1 MLKTMLLIGAAA
13 ISFPALAQNQP
24 VDTTTPPASQ
34 PSEPAAENTQPTPV
48 TPAAEPAP
56 APDAAQ
62 PTPAPAPDASAIPP
76 AAADPAAAQPAPP
89 AGEATT
95 TAQSAPS
102 GTAATPT
109 QVAQIVN
116 TEFPTYD
123 ADSSAELSEVEFGT
137 WMKKLRAAS
146 EPTVDVESAEV
157 KTWIGQ
163 AYGAADA
170 DKNGTVSKEELTA
183 FLSKGA

>member
-13 ISFPALAQNQP
+13 VSFPALAQNQP
-24 VDTTTPPASQ
+24 VDPAAPPASQ
-34 PSEPAAENTQPTPV
+34 PSETAAENTQPAPTPE
-48 TPAAEPAP
+48 AAQPAP

-62 PTPAPAPDASAIPP
+62 PTPAPAPDASTTPP
-76 AAADPAAAQPAPP
+76 AAAEPAPP

-102 GTAATPT
+102 GTAATPA
-109 QVAQIVN
+109 QVAQIVEK
-116 TEFPTYD
+116 EFPTYD
-123 ADSSAELSEVEFGT
+123 ADSSAELSEVEFAG
-137 WMKKLRAAS
+137 WMKKLRGAS
-146 EPTVDVESAEV
+146 EPSLDVESAEV

-163 AYGAADA
+163 AWGAADA

-183 FLSKGA
+183 FLSRGA

>member
-13 ISFPALAQNQP
+13 VSFPALAQTQP
-24 VDTTTPPASQ
+24 VDPAAPTASQ
-34 PSEPAAENTQPTPV
+34 PAEPAAENVQPA
-48 TPAAEPAP
+48 PAPEAAQSAP

-62 PTPAPAPDASAIPP
+62 PTPAPAPSPDASTTQPVTE
-76 AAADPAAAQPAPP
+76 PAPP

-102 GTAATPT
+102 GTAATPA
-109 QVAQIVN
+109 QVAQIVDK
-116 TEFPTYD
+116 EFPTYD
-123 ADSSAELSEVEFGT
+123 ADSSAELSEVEFAG
-137 WMKKLRAAS
+137 WMKKLRGAS
-146 EPTVDVESAEV
+146 EPSLDVESAEV

-163 AYGAADA
+163 AWGAADT

-183 FLSKGA
+183 FLSRGA

>member
-34 PSEPAAENTQPTPV
+34 PSEPAAENTQPTPA
-48 TPAAEPAP
+48 PDAAQPAP
-56 APDAAQ
+56 APMPDAAQ
-62 PTPAPAPDASAIPP
+62 PTPAPAPDAATTPP
-76 AAADPAAAQPAPP
+76 AAAEPAPP

-95 TAQSAPS
+95 AQQAAPS

-137 WMKKLRAAS
+137 WMKKLRSAS

>member
-13 ISFPALAQNQP
+13 VSFPALAQNQP
-24 VDTTTPPASQ
+24 ADTTTPPASQ
-34 PSEPAAENTQPTPV
+34 PAEPAAENTQPTP
-48 TPAAEPAP
+48 TPEAAQPAP

-62 PTPAPAPDASAIPP
+62 PTPAPAPDAATTPP
-76 AAADPAAAQPAPP
+76 AAAEPAPP

-116 TEFPTYD
+116 SEFPTYD
-123 ADSSAELSEVEFGT
+123 ADSSAELSEVEFGI

>member
-13 ISFPALAQNQP
+13 VSFPALAQNQP
-24 VDTTTPPASQ
+24 ADTTTRPASQ
-34 PSEPAAENTQPTPV
+34 PSEPAAENTQPTP
-48 TPAAEPAP
+48 TPEAAQPAP

-62 PTPAPAPDASAIPP
+62 PTPAPAPDAATTPP
-76 AAADPAAAQPAPP
+76 AAAEPAPP

-116 TEFPTYD
+116 SEFPTYD

>member
-13 ISFPALAQNQP
+13 ISFPALAQDQP
-24 VDTTTPPASQ
+24 AADPSAPPAQTETTPPV
-34 PSEPAAENTQPTPV
+34 SEPA
-48 TPAAEPAP
+48 TPAPEAAQPAPDAAQPAP
-56 APDAAQ
+56 APDAATP
-62 PTPAPAPDASAIPP
+62 PTAEPAPP
-76 AAADPAAAQPAPP
+76 AGETAAAQPAP
-89 AGEATT
+89 T
-95 TAQSAPS
+95 
-102 GTAATPT
+102 GTAATAT
-109 QVAQIVN
+109 QVAQIVDK
-116 TEFPTYD
+116 EFPTYD

-137 WMKKLRAAS
+137 WMKKLRSAS

-170 DKNGTVSKEELTA
+170 DKNGTVSKTELTS

>member
-13 ISFPALAQNQP
+13 ISFPALAQTTAP
-24 VDTTTPPASQ
+24 TDGSTTPPAQ
-34 PSEPAAENTQPTPV
+34 TETAPPASEPAA
-48 TPAAEPAP
+48 PATEDSQPAP

-62 PTPAPAPDASAIPP
+62 PAPTPDAATSPTAEPAPP
-76 AAADPAAAQPAPP
+76 AGETAAAQPAP
-89 AGEATT
+89 A
-95 TAQSAPS
+95 
-102 GTAATPT
+102 GTAATAT
-109 QVAQIVN
+109 QVAQIVEK
-116 TEFPTYD
+116 EFPTYD

-137 WMKKLRAAS
+137 WMKKLRSAS

-170 DKNGTVSKEELTA
+170 DKNGTVSKVELTS

>member
-13 ISFPALAQNQP
+13 VSFPALAQNQP
-24 VDTTTPPASQ
+24 VDPAAPPASQ
-34 PSEPAAENTQPTPV
+34 PAEPAAENMQPAPTPE
-48 TPAAEPAP
+48 AAQPAP

-62 PTPAPAPDASAIPP
+62 PTPAPAPDASTTPP
-76 AAADPAAAQPAPP
+76 AAAEPAPP

-102 GTAATPT
+102 GTAATPA
-109 QVAQIVN
+109 QVAQIVDK
-116 TEFPTYD
+116 EFPTYD
-123 ADSSAELSEVEFGT
+123 ADSSAELSEVEFAG
-137 WMKKLRAAS
+137 WMKKLRGAS
-146 EPTVDVESAEV
+146 EPTLDVESAEV

-163 AYGAADA
+163 AWGAADT

-183 FLSKGA
+183 FLSRGA

>member
-13 ISFPALAQNQP
+13 VSFPALAQNQP
-24 VDTTTPPASQ
+24 ADTTTRPASQ
-34 PSEPAAENTQPTPV
+34 PSEPAAENTQPTP
-48 TPAAEPAP
+48 TPEAAQPAP

-62 PTPAPAPDASAIPP
+62 PTPAPAPDAATTPP
-76 AAADPAAAQPAPP
+76 AAAEPAPP

>member
-13 ISFPALAQNQP
+13 ISFPALAQ
-24 VDTTTPPASQ
+24 TTAPTDGSTTSPAQTETAPPA
-34 PSEPAAENTQPTPV
+34 SEPAAPATEDSQP
-48 TPAAEPAP
+48 AS

-62 PTPAPAPDASAIPP
+62 PAPTPDAATSPTAEPAPP
-76 AAADPAAAQPAPP
+76 AGETAAAQPAP
-89 AGEATT
+89 A
-95 TAQSAPS
+95 
-102 GTAATPT
+102 GTAATAT
-109 QVAQIVN
+109 QVAQIVEK
-116 TEFPTYD
+116 EFPTYD

-137 WMKKLRAAS
+137 WMKKLRSAS

-170 DKNGTVSKEELTA
+170 DKNGTVSKTELTS
-183 FLSKGA
+183 FLSRGA

>member
-13 ISFPALAQNQP
+13 VSFPALAQNQP
-24 VDTTTPPASQ
+24 VDTTTPPAASE
-34 PSEPAAENTQPTPV
+34 PVEPAAENTQPAPTPE
-48 TPAAEPAP
+48 AAQPAP
-56 APDAAQ
+56 TPDAAQ
-62 PTPAPAPDASAIPP
+62 PTPAPAPDATPP
-76 AAADPAAAQPAPP
+76 AATDPAAAQPAPP

-95 TAQSAPS
+95 TAQAAPS

-137 WMKKLRAAS
+137 WMKKLRTAS

>member
-1 MLKTMLLIGAAA
+1 M
-13 ISFPALAQNQP
+13 
-24 VDTTTPPASQ
+24 
-34 PSEPAAENTQPTPV
+34 
-48 TPAAEPAP
+48 
-56 APDAAQ
+56 
-62 PTPAPAPDASAIPP
+62 
-76 AAADPAAAQPAPP
+76 
-89 AGEATT
+89 
-95 TAQSAPS
+95 
-102 GTAATPT
+102 
-109 QVAQIVN
+109 N

-137 WMKKLRAAS
+137 WMKKLRTAS

>member
-13 ISFPALAQNQP
+13 ISFPALAQSTAP
-24 VDTTTPPASQ
+24 TDGSTTPPATT
-34 PSEPAAENTQPTPV
+34 EPAAPVTEPV
-48 TPAAEPAP
+48 TPGPESAQPAP
-56 APDAAQ
+56 APEAAS
-62 PTPAPAPDASAIPP
+62 PAPAPDASATPP
-76 AAADPAAAQPAPP
+76 AATEPAPAPAPSESATAQPAP
-89 AGEATT
+89 A
-95 TAQSAPS
+95 
-102 GTAATPT
+102 GTAATAT
-109 QVAQIVN
+109 QVAQIVDK
-116 TEFPTYD
+116 EFPTYD

-137 WMKKLRAAS
+137 WMKKLRTAS

-170 DKNGTVSKEELTA
+170 DKNGTVSKTELTS